1 MKIAVLLL
9 ILVGATMAQRQVEI
23 PVTSDIAIG
32 SKKLLDYVTSVNKPN
47 FDTLFICNFVC

>member
-1 MKIAVLLL
+1 MRVITLLL
-9 ILVGATMAQRQVEI
+9 VLVALLSAERQVTL

-32 SKKLLDYVTSVNKPN
+32 SEKLLDYVTSVNKPH